1 MNKDLIAANFTD
13 GVNKILVKRYISLIF
28 ILIILFLIFTM
39 LNFTDWY
46 LAIRKAIVVKQTL
59 LSTFHYKV
67 QPVFVV
73 IEASLSALALNYFLK
88 GNKSILLSFEHEQ
101 PDLLNKGYQWLHTAL
116 VLNIA
121 GYVMLTISLLFRMY
135 LVYKT

>member
-13 GVNKILVKRYISLIF
+13 GVNKMLVKRYISLIF
-28 ILIILFLIFTM
+28 ILLILFLIFTF

-46 LAIRKAIVVKQTL
+46 LSIRKATILKQTL

-67 QPVFVV
+67 QPVIVV
-73 IEASLSALALNYFLK
+73 IEAALSALAINYFLK